1 MFLSAG
7 SLKDVLPL
15 VEEMTRGPGK
25 SLVRTAALVD
35 STLLALGALLARRGV
50 GAFSVLVLAEWM
62 SVGDEA
68 FRQKA
73 EARLM
78 RFIENAGILVFAIR
92 RARLESRV
100 EEWKR
105 AGRATVAGEAASSST
120 DYSDRYRDAAPSDS
134 HEVVVIDGAPRSD
147 EADPADDRAR
157 AARAEAGLRDTW
169 MPRIDAAQRS
179 AIAAAGGVVNAP
191 YLRDDL
197 RITILSALVAAVAV
211 PVGSFFA
218 ILAVLALL

>member
-35 STLLALGALLARRGV
+35 SILLALGALLARRGV
-50 GAFSVLVLAEWM
+50 GAFSVLVLALGA
-62 SVGDEA
+62 VFG
-68 FRQKA
+68 
-73 EARLM
+73 
-78 RFIENAGILVFAIR
+78 AGILVFAIR

-100 EEWKR
+100 EQWKR

>member
-50 GAFSVLVLAEWM
+50 GAFSILVLALGA
-62 SVGDEA
+62 VFG
-68 FRQKA
+68 
-73 EARLM
+73 
-78 RFIENAGILVFAIR
+78 AGILVFAIR

-169 MPRIDAAQRS
+169 MPRINAAQRS

>member
-35 STLLALGALLARRGV
+35 SILLALGALLARRGV
-50 GAFSVLVLAEWM
+50 GAFSVLVLALGA
-62 SVGDEA
+62 VFGV
-68 FRQKA
+68 
-73 EARLM
+73 
-78 RFIENAGILVFAIR
+78 GILVFAIR

-100 EEWKR
+100 EQWKR

>member
-50 GAFSVLVLAEWM
+50 GAFSVLVLALGA
-62 SVGDEA
+62 VFG
-68 FRQKA
+68 
-73 EARLM
+73 
-78 RFIENAGILVFAIR
+78 AGTLVFAIR

-105 AGRATVAGEAASSST
+105 AEQSTVAGEAASSST

>member
-35 STLLALGALLARRGV
+35 SILLALGALLARRGV
-50 GAFSVLVLAEWM
+50 GAFSVLVLALGA
-62 SVGDEA
+62 VFG
-68 FRQKA
+68 
-73 EARLM
+73 
-78 RFIENAGILVFAIR
+78 AGILVFAIR

-100 EEWKR
+100 EQWKR
-105 AGRATVAGEAASSST
+105 TGRATVAGEAASSST

>member
-50 GAFSVLVLAEWM
+50 GAFSVLVLALGA
-62 SVGDEA
+62 VFG
-68 FRQKA
+68 
-73 EARLM
+73 
-78 RFIENAGILVFAIR
+78 AGILVFAIR

-100 EEWKR
+100 EQWKR

-120 DYSDRYRDAAPSDS
+120 DYSDRYRDAAPSNS

-157 AARAEAGLRDTW
+157 AAWAEAGLRDTW

>member
-50 GAFSVLVLAEWM
+50 GAFSVLVRALGA
-62 SVGDEA
+62 VFG
-68 FRQKA
+68 
-73 EARLM
+73 
-78 RFIENAGILVFAIR
+78 AGILVFAIR

-134 HEVVVIDGAPRSD
+134 HEVVVINGAPRSD

>member
-50 GAFSVLVLAEWM
+50 GAFSVLVLAFGA
-62 SVGDEA
+62 VFG
-68 FRQKA
+68 
-73 EARLM
+73 
-78 RFIENAGILVFAIR
+78 AGILVFAIR

>member
-50 GAFSVLVLAEWM
+50 GAFPVLVLALGA
-62 SVGDEA
+62 VFG
-68 FRQKA
+68 
-73 EARLM
+73 
-78 RFIENAGILVFAIR
+78 AGILVFAIR

-147 EADPADDRAR
+147 EADPAADRAR

-218 ILAVLALL
+218 IRAVLALL

>member
-50 GAFSVLVLAEWM
+50 GAFSVLVLALGA
-62 SVGDEA
+62 VFG
-68 FRQKA
+68 
-73 EARLM
+73 
-78 RFIENAGILVFAIR
+78 AGILVFAIR

-105 AGRATVAGEAASSST
+105 AGRATVAGEAAFSST

>member
-15 VEEMTRGPGK
+15 VEEMTRGPGQ

-50 GAFSVLVLAEWM
+50 GAFSFLVLALGA
-62 SVGDEA
+62 VFG
-68 FRQKA
+68 
-73 EARLM
+73 
-78 RFIENAGILVFAIR
+78 AGILVFAIR